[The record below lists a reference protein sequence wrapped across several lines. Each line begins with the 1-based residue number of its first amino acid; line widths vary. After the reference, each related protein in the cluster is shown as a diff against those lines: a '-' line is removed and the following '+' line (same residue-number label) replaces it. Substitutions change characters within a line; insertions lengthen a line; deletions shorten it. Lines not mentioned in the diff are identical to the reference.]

1 MSERKAILI
10 SHDGNYHCTRC
21 GAHDFFD
28 CCENSCSKNPALT
41 AIKLDGSERKMVNW
55 ELWPKMSPGW
65 IVVLRDADDEEH
77 CNPAYLNLTPPDSW
91 EKLFEDLD
99 RCIKESSL
107 CMYYSTSG
115 SCYDCTIFDDNSEV
129 CDSRA
134 LRDIK
139 DRIRKLAEKED

>member
-1 MSERKAILI
+1 MANIELPKDAEGREIPLGTKVLYEKEG
-10 SHDGNYHCTRC
+10 DELRVKRVE
-21 GAHDFFD
+21 FD
-28 CCENSCSKNPALT
+28 VF
-41 AIKLDGSERKMVNW
+41 DGSWCFAVKKDSLALATIYRRPQDVYLVK
-55 ELWPKMSPGW
+55 
-65 IVVLRDADDEEH
+65 
-77 CNPAYLNLTPPDSW
+77 PAPPDSW

>member
-1 MSERKAILI
+1 MANIELPKDAEGREIPLGTKVLYEKEG
-10 SHDGNYHCTRC
+10 DELRVKRVE
-21 GAHDFFD
+21 FD
-28 CCENSCSKNPALT
+28 VF
-41 AIKLDGSERKMVNW
+41 DGSWCFAVKKDSLTLATIYRRPQDVYLVK
-55 ELWPKMSPGW
+55 
-65 IVVLRDADDEEH
+65 
-77 CNPAYLNLTPPDSW
+77 PAPPDSW

>member
-1 MSERKAILI
+1 MANIELPKDAEGREIPLGTNVLYEKEGDEL
-10 SHDGNYHCTRC
+10 RVKRVE
-21 GAHDFFD
+21 FD
-28 CCENSCSKNPALT
+28 VF
-41 AIKLDGSERKMVNW
+41 DGSWCFAVKKDSLTLATIYRRPQDVYLVK
-55 ELWPKMSPGW
+55 
-65 IVVLRDADDEEH
+65 
-77 CNPAYLNLTPPDSW
+77 PAPPDSW

>member
-1 MSERKAILI
+1 MANIELPKDAEGREIPLGTKVLYEKEG
-10 SHDGNYHCTRC
+10 DELRVKRVE
-21 GAHDFFD
+21 FD
-28 CCENSCSKNPALT
+28 VF
-41 AIKLDGSERKMVNW
+41 DGSWCFAVKKDSLTLATIYRRPQDVYLVK
-55 ELWPKMSPGW
+55 
-65 IVVLRDADDEEH
+65 
-77 CNPAYLNLTPPDSW
+77 PAPPDSW

-115 SCYDCTIFDDNSEV
+115 SCYDCTIFDGNSEV

>member
-1 MSERKAILI
+1 MANIELPKDAEGREIPLGTKALYEKEG
-10 SHDGNYHCTRC
+10 DELRVKRVE
-21 GAHDFFD
+21 FD
-28 CCENSCSKNPALT
+28 VF
-41 AIKLDGSERKMVNW
+41 DGSWCFAVKKDSLTLATIYRRPQDVYLVK
-55 ELWPKMSPGW
+55 
-65 IVVLRDADDEEH
+65 
-77 CNPAYLNLTPPDSW
+77 PAPPDSW

-139 DRIRKLAEKED
+139 DRIRKLRGKGDA